1 MTSSQDVDLIPI
13 DSECRT
19 IQECFKECLYDIPDF
34 QRPYSWE
41 DDQLNDFWNDVVQ
54 ATGDFFFGS
63 TVTWVSQKRGLFNDT
78 YSVIDGQQR
87 LTTCA
92 IALSVVRDAFEKI
105 SEDLPADDET
115 AQKASAQAKTTQK
128 YLIAQDDD
136 DNEYRVI
143 NRVEKMFFE
152 QIQKPNSIP
161 SNIQWDSSSR
171 RIGRAREFFEGKT
184 NHKISA
190 CTPENAIE
198 RLKVIRANILKA
210 KVIQVE
216 MASEADSFLVFET
229 LNTRGEDLRLADL
242 TKNLLVRGAASDQ
255 ADRKT
260 IADRWLRLSEKVMG
274 EQDNRK
280 QLDRF
285 LWQSWNSRREAVKEP
300 ELFKAITALLGSSA
314 KAHLSYLE
322 ELEYDA
328 EICRRLQ
335 DEHIQVEKLS
345 KNTGGKKGAFE
356 IPEFVDSVRAL
367 AIFNISVANS
377 AIFAAVRK
385 YETSNVMQKAQLL
398 DVMNAIEVFHFRF
411 SALNNSGSTGGTR
424 RRYNRFAVQLENANS
439 KAAVSETIAE
449 FKDKLKA
456 SLPLVTT
463 SIEQFEE
470 LFYAPK
476 VKLSNAQKP
485 KSRKMFI
492 CYVLQK
498 FAQFAKHT
506 PAGTSPDTWSIE
518 HIKPQSKAKNDFM
531 PGKAYKDPVFS
542 IGNLIL
548 LTEGLNSELSS
559 RSFDIKKSALK
570 KGAPMFDSELDSWSD
585 SPGAVPTDAEIQR
598 RAKAL
603 ARSAI
608 NDVWII

>member
-1 MTSSQDVDLIPI
+1 MNSSQDADLIPI
-13 DSECRT
+13 ESESRT
-19 IQECFKECLYDIPDF
+19 IQKCFKECLYDIPDF

-54 ATGDFFFGS
+54 AAGDFFFGS
-63 TVTWVSQKRGLFNDT
+63 TVTWVSQKRELFNDT

-105 SEDLPADDET
+105 SEDLPADNET

-128 YLIAQDDD
+128 YLIAEDDD
-136 DNEYRVI
+136 GKEYRVI

-161 SNIQWDSSSR
+161 SKIQWDSSSR
-171 RIGRAREFFEGKT
+171 RIGRAREFFETKT

-190 CTPENAIE
+190 CTPETAIE

-260 IADRWLRLSEKVMG
+260 IADRWSRLSEKVMG

-300 ELFKAITALLGSSA
+300 ELFKAITAFLGSSA
-314 KAHLSYLE
+314 EAHLSYLE

-328 EICRRLQ
+328 EIHRRLQ
-335 DEHIQVEKLS
+335 DEHIQVEKSS
-345 KNTGGKKGAFE
+345 KNAGGKKGAFE

-398 DVMNAIEVFHFRF
+398 SVMNAIEVFHFRF

-424 RRYNRFAVQLENANS
+424 GRYNRFAVQLENANS

-456 SLPLVTT
+456 SLPLLTT

-476 VKLSNAQKP
+476 VKLRNAQKP

-498 FAQFAKHT
+498 FSQFSKHT

-518 HIKPQSKAKNDFM
+518 HIKPQSNAKTDFM

-559 RSFDIKKSALK
+559 QSFDIKKSALK

-585 SPGAVPTDAEIQR
+585 SPGAIPTDAEIQR

-603 ARSAI
+603 ARTAI